1 MLFRVFKCV
10 TQLIRITYKDNKSAE
25 IQSYLSSAKLD
36 LTKELYNKITNEN
49 LNIEENSS

>member
-1 MLFRVFKCV
+1 MHFRICKYVI
-10 TQLIRITYKDNKSAE
+10 QLIRIMYKDNKSAE